1 MSNQAPGRFDSSSL
15 VQLTLVRFR
24 LFLREPEAIF
34 WIFIFPILL
43 AVGLGI
49 AFRNRPAD
57 VLQVGATTAKL
68 TRSLA
73 ADKSL
78 SASTLE
84 EAAGRHAL
92 ATGSILLLAIER
104 STGVVYEYDD
114 TNPDARTARLIA
126 DRAVQTAAGRREAV
140 HVDNQLVHETGARY
154 IDFVVPGLLG
164 MNLMSSAIWGL
175 GFAIVEA
182 RQKKLLKRLVASP
195 MPRWQYLASFL
206 LSRLVMLVIEV
217 AAFLGFARFV
227 FGVPFRGPL
236 WQLGVLCILTSL
248 SFAALG
254 LLVSSRAKTME
265 AASGLMNLVM
275 LPMWILSG
283 VFFSATRFPA
293 VIQPFVR
300 ALPLTAAIDSI
311 RGNMLQGL
319 GLHQMVVPVLTL
331 LAWLI
336 VPFTISLRIFRWK

>member
-1 MSNQAPGRFDSSSL
+1 MNKLELSSL
-15 VQLTLVRFR
+15 YQLTMVRFK

-57 VLQVGATTAKL
+57 VLQVGATTTQL
-68 TRSLA
+68 TQALA
-73 ADKSL
+73 ADKGLTAKTMDESEG
-78 SASTLE
+78 THE
-84 EAAGRHAL
+84 L
-92 ATGSILLLAIER
+92 ATGDILLLAIQ
-104 STGVVYEYDD
+104 TPDGVAYKYDD
-114 TNPDARTARLIA
+114 TNPDARGARLVA
-126 DRAVQTAAGRREAV
+126 DRAIQTAAGRHEAV
-140 HVDNQLVHETGARY
+140 HAENQLVHETGARY

-164 MNLMSSAIWGL
+164 MNLMGSAIWGM

-217 AAFLGFARFV
+217 VAFLGFARLV
-227 FGVPFRGPL
+227 FGVPFRGSI
-236 WQLGVLCILTSL
+236 WQLAFLCVLTSL
-248 SFAALG
+248 AFSALG
-254 LLVSSRAKTME
+254 LLVASRAKTME

-283 VFFSATRFPA
+283 VFFSASRFPA
-293 VIQPFVR
+293 VIQPVVR
-300 ALPLTAAIDSI
+300 ALPLTAAIDAL
-311 RGNMLQGL
+311 RGNMLQGMNL
-319 GLHQMVVPVLTL
+319 GQVMIPVVILM
-331 LAWLI
+331 AWL
-336 VPFTISLRIFRWK
+336 VLPFAVALRIFRWR